1 MQEGSTLFGNKTAK
15 LAIKAGVSVV
25 ALLMLRGVV
34 DSLPVLRNSP
44 AISDSFLSDT
54 LLSPLVIANAMIDTA
69 VLAVMLTFGFSLGRI
84 IGGKG
89 ERFAELGSIA
99 THLTLLVV
107 LIFAYKTY
115 ELPSACF
122 FVSRTDL
129 VNLNAPNTAPS
140 GSFGDFIRAWGQVI
154 SQVNAAAIQNA
165 SGDTLTSYQ
174 QLALADFRRPPNY
187 YAWIFLVL
195 LAIPVTGLVPL
206 VYRNLDNLADLL
218 SHGAAALHSGGIV
231 QGIVAPPGPTPPA
244 QASATDSMSLRQSV
258 DKLVKLK
265 RLLDAGVI
273 SKGDFENQKQRVLT
287 LPLLPD
293 QNGADPEDF
302 IRLKTVFEAGALTES
317 EYEAQKNRALQH
329 I

>member
-1 MQEGSTLFGNKTAK
+1 MQEGSTLFGSKIAK
-15 LAIKAGVSVV
+15 LAIKAGVSVI
-25 ALLMLRGVV
+25 ALLILRGVV

-69 VLAVMLTFGFSLGRI
+69 VLAVMLTSGLGLARL
-84 IGGKG
+84 IGSKG
-89 ERFAELGSIA
+89 QRFAELGSIA
-99 THLTLLVV
+99 AHITLLVV

-129 VNLNAPNTAPS
+129 VSLNAPTAAPS

-154 SQVNAAAIQNA
+154 SQVNATAIQNA

-206 VYRNLDNLADLL
+206 VYRNLDNMADLL
-218 SHGAAALHSGGIV
+218 SHGAAALHGSIGSGNP
-231 QGIVAPPGPTPPA
+231 PPGPTVPP
-244 QASATDSMSLRQSV
+244 QADVAESMSLKRSV
-258 DKLVKLK
+258 DKLIKLK
-265 RLLDAGVI
+265 TLLDAGAI
-273 SKGDFENQKQRVLT
+273 SKGDFENQKQRILT
-287 LPLLPD
+287 LPLQPEP
-293 QNGADPEDF
+293 NGADPEDF
-302 IRLKTVFEAGALTES
+302 IRLKAIHEAGALTES
-317 EYEAQKNRALQH
+317 EYETQKSRALHH